1 MATKKCANGHL
12 YDPAIYGDNCPFCPS
27 PSGSKTTVN
36 GENLDGMGT
45 KVLEEE
51 NNFGTVPNF
60 TDSTGPISDSLH
72 TSTIAGG
79 QSVGGG
85 TVIRHVGG
93 TATGQTSVGQNRRL
107 VGLLVSYSANPA
119 GDVYKVYE
127 GRTTIGRDTTCDIPF
142 PNDSHMSAKHLLIQ
156 YVEAKGA
163 FRAQEYD
170 QGSANGSYVNGQ
182 VYVLGDVIDLK
193 NKDVIVL
200 GSTKFIFLAIPEF

>member
-12 YDPAIYGDNCPFCPS
+12 YDPAIYGDKCPFCPS
-27 PSGSKTTVN
+27 PTGSTKVN
-36 GENLDGMGT
+36 TDFQEGLGT
-45 KVLEEE
+45 KVLGGDEPKPTE
-51 NNFGTVPNF
+51 T
-60 TDSTGPISDSLH
+60 ISINGNDA
-72 TSTIAGG
+72 AGG
-79 QSVGGG
+79 A

-93 TATGQTSVGQNRRL
+93 TATGETGVSENRRL
-107 VGLLVSYSANPA
+107 VGLLVSYSANPT
-119 GDVYKVYE
+119 GEVYKVYE
-127 GRTTIGRDTTCDIPF
+127 GRTTIGRDRTCDIPF

-193 NKDVIVL
+193 NNDVIVI
-200 GSTKFIFLAIPEF
+200 GGTKFIFLAIPEF

>member
-12 YDPAIYGDNCPFCPS
+12 YDPAIYGDKCPFCPS
-27 PSGSKTTVN
+27 STGSTKVN
-36 GENLDGMGT
+36 SDFQEGLGT
-45 KVLEEE
+45 KVLGGDEPKPTE
-51 NNFGTVPNF
+51 
-60 TDSTGPISDSLH
+60 
-72 TSTIAGG
+72 TIGININGNDAAGG
-79 QSVGGG
+79 A

-93 TATGQTSVGQNRRL
+93 TATGETGVSENRRL

-119 GDVYKVYE
+119 GEVYKVYE
-127 GRTTIGRDTTCDIPF
+127 GRTTIGRDRTCDIPF

-170 QGSANGSYVNGQ
+170 KGSANGSYVNGQ

-193 NKDVIVL
+193 NNDVIVI
-200 GSTKFIFLAIPEF
+200 GSTKLIFLAIPEF